1 MKIVVTK
8 KSFYGNKINKV
19 GEIIDYQGNKLP
31 SWAKKLKDKTP
42 EKNEKKNEKVNIAEN
57 AEEQNNGIGE
67 QNNGIGEQNNEN
79 SEQNDTEQKDNTDN
93 QDSNSE
99 NKNDK
104 LNQLLDKAIDK
115 GIAIEFGDKTDEEL
129 INELEEVLKENKE

>member
-42 EKNEKKNEKVNIAEN
+42 EKNENKNENVNIAEN
-57 AEEQNNGIGE
+57 AAE
-67 QNNGIGEQNNEN
+67 QNNGIGEQNNEIG
-79 SEQNDTEQKDNTDN
+79 EQNDGIGEQNPDN
-93 QDSNSE
+93 E
-99 NKNDK
+99 NKNEK

>member
-42 EKNEKKNEKVNIAEN
+42 EKNENKIENVNIAEN
-57 AEEQNNGIGE
+57 TAE
-67 QNNGIGEQNNEN
+67 QNNGIGEQNNEIGEQN
-79 SEQNDTEQKDNTDN
+79 NENCEQNNENCEQNDTEQNPDN
-93 QDSNSE
+93 E